1 MTVLAI
7 KDLAASKELDRK
19 EMTAVVGGEFLG
31 LPNISILSPE
41 LFNKVT
47 PITGIAEIPTVQTNN
62 LLQSDVTHATN
73 GNGINFVSN
82 NKSAYQDN
90 YNYVS
95 GVNNPYV
102 A

>member
-31 LPNISILSPE
+31 LPSISILSPD

-47 PITGIAEIPTVQTNN
+47 PITGIASIPTIQTNN
-62 LLQSDVTHATN
+62 LAQSDVTHATN
-73 GNGINFVSN
+73 GDGINFVSN
-82 NKSAYQDN
+82 NKSAFQNN

-95 GVNNPYV
+95 GVNNPV
-102 A
+102 VL